1 MIHLS
6 LNLPSG
12 TAARAAARRAKRL
25 YPFAGSLLRGVGG
38 GRRPGTRPPPT
49 PPLLKDDSDNS
60 GGGGGG
66 VESPQ
71 PLRTIENVPGGPGRR
86 AQGSPRCCSSH
97 PFTRHQGNIPEVILG
112 FRLAEPGSNRGRGPV
127 HSGRNLTEK

>member
-6 LNLPSG
+6 LNLPSE

-25 YPFAGSLLRGVGG
+25 YPFAESLLRGGG
-38 GRRPGTRPPPT
+38 GGGLAPDRPPT

-60 GGGGGG
+60 GWGG

-71 PLRTIENVPGGPGRR
+71 PPRTIENVPGG
-86 AQGSPRCCSSH
+86 QGSPRCCSSH
-97 PFTRHQGNIPEVILG
+97 PFTRHQGDIPEVILG
-112 FRLAEPGSNRGRGPV
+112 FWLAEPGSNRGR
-127 HSGRNLTEK
+127 SLW